1 MFVMLIAVQDEVVD
15 HTAPRFSD
23 NAVDRVKQL
32 LWYNNKLQMN
42 LRTLHAIQ
50 TERNLLKHKVR

>member
-1 MFVMLIAVQDEVVD
+1 MLIAVQDEVVD